1 MNATRQAQLRI
12 ALGNPANI
20 ESASGDFSDLA
31 AAMPKRFVDL
41 RDATRIVT
49 GADDLRHPMAGRSS
63 GGVARSSTPPAIP
76 DMSRNA
82 VKTDRD
88 DTLAPRDLRSVR
100 QIELMYSLV
109 SQLRDLDAKLGNDA
123 SEYTARM
130 TDNGRWTP
138 GRGGNASAWIS
149 RMIAKVRELKAR
161 PTAPAP
167 VCDNCNTAIRPAWC
181 SVCREATAPVPT
193 RELIAHDSLY
203 VRETKTGKPMPVYY
217 AVDIEGVT
225 KFYRVK
231 AGTKPGWWW
240 IDAQASDE
248 FHPIKNVATKT
259 AILKAIIAAGPVAC
273 MERYGQEIGSCGR
286 CHRTLTDATSRAR
299 GIGPECEGK
308 L

>member
-1 MNATRQAQLRI
+1 MSALQRTTTKGTDMNATRQAQLRT

-20 ESASGDFSDLA
+20 ASATGDFSDLT

-41 RDATRIVT
+41 RDATRIVP

-63 GGVARSSTPPAIP
+63 GGVARTTPVLP

-82 VKTDRD
+82 VKTDQD

-109 SQLRDLDAKLGNDA
+109 SQLRDLDAKIGNDA

-130 TDNGRWTP
+130 TENGRWTP

-149 RMIAKVRELKAR
+149 RMIAKVRELKSA
-161 PTAPAP
+161 PVPAP
-167 VCDNCNTAIRPAWC
+167 I
-181 SVCREATAPVPT
+181 APVSSAPT
-193 RELIAHDSLY
+193 RELIAHDALY
-203 VRETKTGKPMPVYY
+203 VRETTTGKPLPVYY
-217 AVDIEGVT
+217 AVEIDGAL

-248 FHPIKNVATKT
+248 FHPIRNVATKT
-259 AILKAIIAAGPVAC
+259 AILKAILAAGPVAC

-286 CHRTLTDATSRAR
+286 CHRTLTDAESRAK
-299 GIGPECEGK
+299 GIGPDCEGMM
-308 L
+308 